1 MAEKQKDEGAIP
13 VLLLISDGRANVSFS
28 DKDIKVELLALAEQ
42 ARTKGIFVIVIDTEI
57 VNKSF
62 IQMQLGY
69 CREIAASSGGKYYPI
84 ADLTSQKVQ
93 DIIIHERERSVLSDL
108 QAVLG

>member
-1 MAEKQKDEGAIP
+1 M
-13 VLLLISDGRANVSFS
+13 
-28 DKDIKVELLALAEQ
+28 ELLVLAEQ
-42 ARTKGIFVIVIDTEI
+42 ARAKGINMIVIDTEV

-84 ADLTSQKVQ
+84 ADLTPQAVQ
-93 DIIIHERERSVLSDL
+93 DIVIHERQEQSVLNL
-108 QAVLG
+108 VKMRWN